1 MLLAMQR
8 FARLLLA
15 SFKRS
20 ILGAL
25 RVAADYNVRAGHYL
39 RMIDR
44 H

>member
-1 MLLAMQR
+1 MLVAVQR

-15 SFKRS
+15 SIKRS
-20 ILGAL
+20 MWGVV
-25 RVAADYNVRAGHYL
+25 RVVADYNVRAGHYL